1 MSHDLFFEA
10 ANARALG
17 KKGVPRVWTVS
28 QVNSL
33 ARELLEGSVPLLRVA
48 GEISGFKRY
57 PAGQCYF
64 TLKDEHAQIG
74 CVMWSE
80 AARKLPTAPPEGL
93 AVRAFGHPSVFVRA
107 GRLQFVVRELETQ
120 GEGLWR
126 LAFDR
131 LRKKLAAEGLLDPAR
146 KRPLPRFPAKVG
158 LVTST
163 EGAALRDMV
172 SIIRRRAPWTDILVY
187 ATRVQGDGA
196 PQAIAAAIGAASRT
210 RSADVLIV
218 GRGGGSR
225 EDLWAFNDERVARA
239 IALAQIPII
248 SAVGHETD
256 VTIADLVADD
266 RAPTPS
272 AAAQLAVPDAA
283 GLQANL
289 TRTAERLSTTLRARV
304 KRQRRRL
311 EAKDEQLIRALGQVI
326 SGRRVR
332 LESLAQRL
340 GALGPTAVLERGYA
354 IALGPDGR
362 ILRSSRDFRVG
373 LEFALRMKDGRVR
386 ARAEGSE
393 RGGRGE

>member
-1 MSHDLFFEA
+1 M
-10 ANARALG
+10 
-17 KKGVPRVWTVS
+17 
-28 QVNSL
+28 
-33 ARELLEGSVPLLRVA
+33 
-48 GEISGFKRY
+48 
-57 PAGQCYF
+57 
-64 TLKDEHAQIG
+64 
-74 CVMWSE
+74 
-80 AARKLPTAPPEGL
+80 
-93 AVRAFGHPSVFVRA
+93 
-107 GRLQFVVRELETQ
+107 
-120 GEGLWR
+120 
-126 LAFDR
+126 
-131 LRKKLAAEGLLDPAR
+131 
-146 KRPLPRFPAKVG
+146 
-158 LVTST
+158 
-163 EGAALRDMV
+163 
-172 SIIRRRAPWTDILVY
+172 
-187 ATRVQGDGA
+187 
-196 PQAIAAAIGAASRT
+196 
-210 RSADVLIV
+210 LIV

-393 RGGRGE
+393 

>member
-1 MSHDLFFEA
+1 MSRDLLFEA

-17 KKGVPRVWTVS
+17 KKGVPQVWTVS

-64 TLKDEHAQIG
+64 TLKDEHAQIS

-80 AARKLPTAPPEGL
+80 AARKLPAAPPEGL
-93 AVRAFGHPSVFVRA
+93 AVRVFGHPSVFVRA
-107 GRLQFVVRELETQ
+107 GRLQFVVRELDAQ

-126 LAFDR
+126 LAFER

-163 EGAALRDMV
+163 EGAALRDIV
-172 SIIRRRAPWTDILVY
+172 SIIRRRAPWTDIFVY

-196 PQAIAAAIGAASRT
+196 PQAIAAANGAASRT
-210 RSADVLIV
+210 RSADVRIV
-218 GRGGGSR
+218 GRRGGSR
-225 EDLWAFNDERVARA
+225 EDLGAFNDERVARA
-239 IALAQIPII
+239 IAQAKIPII

-256 VTIADLVADD
+256 VTIADLVADE

-283 GLQANL
+283 GLQATL

-311 EAKDEQLIRALGQVI
+311 EARDEQLIRALGQVV

-362 ILRSSRDFRVG
+362 ILRSSRDFNVG

-393 RGGRGE
+393 